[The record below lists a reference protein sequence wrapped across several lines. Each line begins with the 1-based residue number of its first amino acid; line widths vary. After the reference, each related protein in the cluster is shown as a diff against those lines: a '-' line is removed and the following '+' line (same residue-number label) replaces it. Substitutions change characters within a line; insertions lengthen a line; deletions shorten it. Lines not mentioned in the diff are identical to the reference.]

1 VSRQRPGLGIALI
14 VLMAACFAALDNSI
28 KYLGALMPLMFLL
41 WWRYAFQAVA
51 MGAWLFIDALRRP
64 STANGTS
71 AGAST
76 WLATASGTPDLD
88 MTAGRL
94 PSRWIAFHTAHP
106 RFQALRGLLLLTT
119 SALSFMG
126 LRYMPVAEFTAIN
139 MLTPVGVTLLAGW
152 VLHEH
157 VSRLRWVLV
166 MGACVGALIVIR
178 PGSGLFGWAVFFPMA
193 GALTY
198 ASFQVLTRR
207 LAALESPYT
216 THFYTG
222 LTGMLAMT
230 PLLWFIASDTAAA
243 LRAASTGEIALVFA
257 AGVLGTVGHLFLIVA
272 FGLAPTSTLMP
283 IFYVQIALA
292 AALGWLLF
300 RTVPDGWGWVGMGVI
315 AVCGAASAWLNVR
328 DAQQRHVPPPVGTV
342 E

>member
-1 VSRQRPGLGIALI
+1 MSRHRPGLGIALI

-28 KYLGALMPLMFLL
+28 KYLGAFMPLMFLL

-51 MGAWLFIDALRRP
+51 MGAWLLFDSLRRP
-64 STANGTS
+64 AAA
-71 AGAST
+71 AGAAAGQAAL
-76 WLATASGTPDLD
+76 LASPAGGAWPAGGTA
-88 MTAGRL
+88 L
-94 PSRWIAFHTAHP
+94 PSRWVAFQTAHP
-106 RFQALRGLLLLTT
+106 RFQVLRGLLLLTT

-157 VSRLRWVLV
+157 VSRLRWALV
-166 MGACVGALIVIR
+166 IGACFGALIVIR
-178 PGSGLFGWAVFFPMA
+178 PGSGLFGWAVFFPIA

-230 PLLWFIASDTAAA
+230 PLLWFIASDIASA
-243 LRAASTGEIALVFA
+243 LRAATAGQMVLVVA
-257 AGVLGTVGHLFLIVA
+257 AGALGTVGHLFLIVA
-272 FGLAPTSTLMP
+272 FGLAPTSVLMP
-283 IFYVQIALA
+283 IFYVQIAIA

-300 RTVPDGWGWVGMGVI
+300 RTVPDSWGWVGMGII
-315 AVCGAASAWLNVR
+315 AACGAASAWLNVR
-328 DAQQRHVPPPVGTV
+328 DAQQRQVAPPIGTV